1 MYINISVNMHL
12 NKYTYTYT
20 HITLYYNVDKNLK
33 NLLLSLQS
41 NITEVHIRSPNLYLY
56 KLILFRSCI

>member
-1 MYINISVNMHL
+1 MHL

-33 NLLLSLQS
+33 NLLLNLQS
-41 NITEVHIRSPNLYLY
+41 NITEVHIRSPNLYF
-56 KLILFRSCI
+56 I

>member
-33 NLLLSLQS
+33 NLLLNLQS
-41 NITEVHIRSPNLYLY
+41 NITEVHIRSPNLYF
-56 KLILFRSCI
+56 I